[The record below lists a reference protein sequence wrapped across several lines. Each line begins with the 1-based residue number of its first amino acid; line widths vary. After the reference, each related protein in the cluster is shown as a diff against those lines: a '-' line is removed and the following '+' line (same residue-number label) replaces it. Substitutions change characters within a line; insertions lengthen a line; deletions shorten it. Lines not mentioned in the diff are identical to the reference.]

1 MVAGDLLYH
10 ETSRVH
16 VMDDQSSSYSMTNLF
31 TVQGI
36 NS

>member
-1 MVAGDLLYH
+1 MVADDLFYH
-10 ETSRVH
+10 EKSRVH
-16 VMDDQSSSYSMTNLF
+16 VMDDQSISYSNTNLF